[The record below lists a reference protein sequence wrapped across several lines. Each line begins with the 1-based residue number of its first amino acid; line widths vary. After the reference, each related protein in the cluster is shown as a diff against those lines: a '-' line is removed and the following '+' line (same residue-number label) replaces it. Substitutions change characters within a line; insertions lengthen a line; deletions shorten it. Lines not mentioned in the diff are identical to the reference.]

1 MDRDNIIIK
10 AGLLGI
16 IVNIFLAIFKLI
28 IGIISNS
35 IAIILDAVNNFS
47 DTLSSIITI
56 IGTKLASKK
65 PDKEHPF
72 GHGRIEY
79 ITSTII
85 AIIVFI
91 AGITALK
98 ESIEKT
104 IHPVKAN
111 YTVYSLIII
120 AVAIVVKLVFGNYI
134 KKTGK
139 KISSKSLIATGI
151 DSIYDSVLSLST
163 LITALISIIANI
175 SLEGPLSIIIS
186 LIILKSSINI
196 IKDTIDDIIGSRIDS
211 NLAKDLKNFIN
222 TFNNVYGTYDLN
234 LANYGPNTLIG
245 SAHIEIPDKMTAKDI
260 HMLTKEIS
268 YKVFEKFGIILTIG
282 IYASNDSDQDGKE
295 VKKELKNIIK
305 EYKHV
310 LQIHGFYLDKKTD
323 TIYFDMVI
331 DFEEES
337 PTRLRKE
344 IIKKLQNKYPKYKY
358 IVVIDADIS
367 D

>member
-1 MDRDNIIIK
+1 MNREKIIIK

-16 IVNIFLAIFKLI
+16 VVNVLLAVFKLI
-28 IGIISNS
+28 IGIITNS
-35 IAIILDAVNNFS
+35 IAITLDAINNFS

-56 IGTKLASKK
+56 IGTKLASKR

-79 ITSTII
+79 IASTII

-111 YTVYSLIII
+111 YTTYSLIII
-120 AVAIVVKLVFGNYI
+120 IIAIIVKLTFGKYI
-134 KKTGK
+134 KKTGES
-139 KISSKSLIATGI
+139 INSKSLIATGI

-163 LITALISIIANI
+163 LITAIISITANI
-175 SLEGPLSIIIS
+175 SLEGPLGIIIS

-196 IKDTIDDIIGSRIDS
+196 IKDTIDDIIGTRIDS
-211 NLAKDLKNFIN
+211 KLAKDLKKFIN
-222 TFNNVYGTYDLN
+222 TFDNVYGTYDLN
-234 LANYGPNTLIG
+234 LNNYGPNTLIG
-245 SAHIEIPDKMTAKDI
+245 SAHIEIPDKMTAKEI

-268 YKVFEKFGIILTIG
+268 YKVFEKFGIILTVG
-282 IYASNDSDQDGKE
+282 IYASNDSDKDGKE
-295 VKKELKNIIK
+295 IKEELKNIVK
-305 EYKHV
+305 EHEHI
-310 LQIHGFYLDKKTD
+310 LQVHGFYLDKKTN
-323 TIYFDMVI
+323 TVYFDIVI
-331 DFEEES
+331 DFEEDNPS
-337 PTRLRKE
+337 KLRKE
-344 IIKKLQNKYPKYKY
+344 IIKKLKEKYPKYKY